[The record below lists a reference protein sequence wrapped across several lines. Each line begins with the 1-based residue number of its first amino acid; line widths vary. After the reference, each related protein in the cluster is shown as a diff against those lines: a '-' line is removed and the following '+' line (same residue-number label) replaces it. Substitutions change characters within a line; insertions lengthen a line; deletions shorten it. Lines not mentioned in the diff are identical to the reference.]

1 MDTHNTANDQLTT
14 LLNQAQGDGTLP
26 SIDTLSR
33 MLMPFMIV
41 LTVLSIVIT
50 VLYILHLVR
59 KHRIDSAILETRDI
73 LREMNEREKATA
85 HPPSV
90 TNTTSEGK

>member
-1 MDTHNTANDQLTT
+1 MDTQNTANDQLTT

-41 LTVLSIVIT
+41 LTILSIVMT

-59 KHRIDSAILETRDI
+59 KHRIDSAILESRDI
-73 LREMNEREKATA
+73 LREMNEREKATVQ
-85 HPPSV
+85 PPLV
-90 TNTTSEGK
+90 TNTTHESE